1 MFSGTM
7 RESCWNDDGMRN
19 IPLRTLH
26 LYHMSYSLCF
36 VRFCCLRAE
45 GPKRSLGVG
54 ARASL
59 SLAGCSWPGARVW
72 LSHGGPF
79 VGLGSRAAC
88 RSCYSF
94 DYYYYFIVRSR
105 RAFAWSIIFFYFNRV
120 WPTAT
125 VLSSTPCRGGLGFSE
140 FVLYF
145 VGTAAHVHTG
155 YWLSASVGHV
165 CCTAVN

>member
-1 MFSGTM
+1 MKCISFGMFSVF
-7 RESCWNDDGMRN
+7 SCV
-19 IPLRTLH
+19 
-26 LYHMSYSLCF
+26 SF
-36 VRFCCLRAE
+36 VSSGFVVCVRRV
-45 GPKRSLGVG
+45 RVVVLGVG

-59 SLAGCSWPGARVW
+59 SLAGRSWPGARVW
-72 LSHGGPF
+72 PSHGGPF

-94 DYYYYFIVRSR
+94 DYCYYFIVRSR
-105 RAFAWSIIFFYFNRV
+105 RAFAWSIIFFYYNRV
-120 WPTAT
+120 RPTAT
-125 VLSSTPCRGGLGFSE
+125 ILSSTPCRGGLGFSE